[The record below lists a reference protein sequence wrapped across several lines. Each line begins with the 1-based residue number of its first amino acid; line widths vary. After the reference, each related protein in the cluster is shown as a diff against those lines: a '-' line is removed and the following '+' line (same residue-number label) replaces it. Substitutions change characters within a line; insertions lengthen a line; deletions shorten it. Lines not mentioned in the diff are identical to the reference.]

1 MCTRTHVNIRFFFLT
16 ELEENALILMCRAD
30 GRTVIMMSHLSP
42 VQLFVHFDFCDSCEQ
57 NELTLHEEVKI
68 GSGELLMDG
77 LQQDVIVLSSTHPSF
92 SLPSS
97 GCHSG
102 RRGRLELRRVGETVG
117 GAINQ
122 SIQSDERQR
131 DGDDAPQTAPA
142 VAENRNIGNDAE
154 QRFGRP
160 ERENKDMKVR
170 AVVWKINEKTNF
182 ESC

>member
-1 MCTRTHVNIRFFFLT
+1 
-16 ELEENALILMCRAD
+16 MCRAE
-30 GRTVIMMSHLSP
+30 GRKVIMMSH
-42 VQLFVHFDFCDSCEQ
+42 QLFVHFLWFLWT

-77 LQQDVIVLSSTHPSF
+77 LQQDVIVLSYTHPSF

-97 GCHSG
+97 GCDSG
-102 RRGRLELRRVGETVG
+102 RRGRLELRRVGETEG
-117 GAINQ
+117 GAIYQ

-131 DGDDAPQTAPA
+131 DSDDAPQTAPA

-160 ERENKDMKVR
+160 ERKNKDMKVR

-182 ESC
+182 ESCWLL